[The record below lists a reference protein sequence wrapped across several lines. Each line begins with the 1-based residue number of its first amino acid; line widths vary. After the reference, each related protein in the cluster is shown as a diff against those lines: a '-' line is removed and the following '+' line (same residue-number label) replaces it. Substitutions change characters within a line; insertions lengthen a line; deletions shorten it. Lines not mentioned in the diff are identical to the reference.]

1 MIEITEHGP
10 VREIRLARPPVNALN
25 LELVRRLDAAI
36 ADAARDAV
44 GAIVLTGRPGV
55 FSAGLDVSAI
65 ATLDAVGLGELVSS
79 FFALQ
84 RRLAASPVPV
94 VCAIT
99 GHCPAG
105 GTVIALYCDRRIMAA
120 GAFGIGL
127 NEVQVGLFPGLRIFR
142 VYARLIG
149 EARAADLLGRGA
161 MVAPDEARTIG
172 LVDEV
177 LPAAQVLPRALAFAA
192 ELAALPP
199 LAYRRTRALVR
210 QPLVDLLDLPEPIDL
225 QTWITAETRAC
236 MARVLKP
243 AASGG

>member
-1 MIEITEHGP
+1 
-10 VREIRLARPPVNALN
+10 
-25 LELVRRLDAAI
+25 
-36 ADAARDAV
+36 
-44 GAIVLTGRPGV
+44 
-55 FSAGLDVSAI
+55 
-65 ATLDAVGLGELVSS
+65 
-79 FFALQ
+79 
-84 RRLAASPVPV
+84 V

-210 QPLVDLLDLPEPIDL
+210 QPLVDLLDLPEQIDL